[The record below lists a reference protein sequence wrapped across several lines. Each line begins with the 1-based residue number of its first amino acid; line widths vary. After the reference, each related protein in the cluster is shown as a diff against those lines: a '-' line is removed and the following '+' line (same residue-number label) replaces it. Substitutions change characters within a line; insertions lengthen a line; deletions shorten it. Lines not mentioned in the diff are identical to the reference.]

1 MTKISL
7 LDYKSLFAE
16 RIKAYRKLRNLTQE
30 QVGERAGLSYKHIGQ
45 IERQEVNPSLEA
57 MAKIAKALEVH
68 LCELLIAP
76 GMEDKVLLESINN
89 ISTPELNNVRE
100 TLRIL
105 RKIFR
110 VSA

>member
-1 MTKISL
+1 M
-7 LDYKSLFAE
+7 
-16 RIKAYRKLRNLTQE
+16 
-30 QVGERAGLSYKHIGQ
+30 
-45 IERQEVNPSLEA
+45 NPTLEA

-68 LCELLIAP
+68 LCELLIPP
-76 GMEDKVLLESINN
+76 GMEDKVLVESLNN
-89 ISTPELNNVRE
+89 LSITELNNVRE